1 MRDYGILMTSSM
13 LASIEF
19 ILFGALYATIGGVV
33 VRWRGYRETILRVLI
48 AYTAIP
54 TLWQFAEG
62 FGRLG
67 WAPNALKSNLA
78 WVSIFAIPLLSILF
92 LYLSRLFLR
101 ADGVRWQWWA
111 IGGVPLSLLVA
122 IAGGLI
128 PIPLTAQIG
137 SLIITRQGIGAAVSI
152 VGWIGVTVGAGVI
165 TTQAYRQANQPLH
178 RNRIIYW
185 SFVIALNVAGDML
198 LFANRISLG
207 GGIRLLA
214 TLFAAYLVTTH
225 RLLDVRQIT
234 RWILAYLI
242 VSIIATNIYFA
253 GLAGLSYLFRTT
265 LEYGQWVAIA
275 ATAATLALIITPLL
289 RFIHQWVDRLI
300 SGAGYNPGRAVREYG
315 ASISNILDIERLA
328 AKVIS
333 LISETM
339 NSRHVRLFL
348 VDHARTGDD
357 SAALFR
363 LRGVKVEGQDEAPA
377 GTLSADNPAA
387 AYLRQEGRPLAQYDI
402 DLLPRYRKMPDAE
415 RAWLTSLRMDVYVP
429 IYAKGDWI
437 GLLAL
442 GPKATGDRYF
452 DDDMNLLDTLAD
464 QTAIAL
470 ENARLVAD
478 LVQLNKDLQQA
489 YADLEKANKHLKEL
503 DNLKSQFI
511 GAITHELR
519 TPVANIQFS
528 VQLMEK
534 YGIDHLLPEQREQL
548 QQLLGAAQHAK
559 VMVDN
564 LVAFATFIG
573 KQGELKLEQFSFSEV
588 LGETLLTLEPQANR
602 KGINL
607 RADVVDPSAVSSVSP
622 ALIPAEQSPFPP
634 ITGDRERLADAVYH
648 LMHNAIKFTEKDG
661 NVVVRCWAKDDK
673 LHFEVKDTGVGVPPE
688 QLPAL
693 WEGFAQIAD
702 PVKRGVE
709 GLGLGLAL
717 VKYVV
722 TAHDGEVYAE
732 SQQGVGS
739 TFGFRVPLAG
749 PKPRVVLTRDLGDTM
764 PMETAQ

>member
-1 MRDYGILMTSSM
+1 MTSSI

-19 ILFGALYATIGGVV
+19 ILLGALYATIGGIV
-33 VRWRGYRETILRVLI
+33 VRWRGYRELILRTLI
-48 AYTAIP
+48 GYTVISA
-54 TLWQFAEG
+54 LWQFAEG

-67 WAPNALKSNLA
+67 WAPDLLKSNLA
-78 WVSIFAIPLLSILF
+78 WVPIFAIPLLSIMF
-92 LYLSRLFLR
+92 LYLSRSFLR

-137 SLIITRQGIGAAVSI
+137 SLVITRQGIGAAVSI
-152 VGWIGVTVGAGVI
+152 IGWIGVTVGAGVI
-165 TTQAYRQANQPLH
+165 TTQAYRRANQPLH

-198 LFANRISLG
+198 LFASRISLG

-214 TLFAAYLVTTH
+214 TVFAAYIVTTH
-225 RLLDVRQIT
+225 RLFDVRQIV
-234 RWILAYLI
+234 RWLLAYLI
-242 VSIIATNIYFA
+242 VSIMATNIFFA
-253 GLAGLSYLFRTT
+253 SLAGLSYLFRTS

-300 SGAGYNPGRAVREYG
+300 SGAGYDPGRAVREYG

-339 NSRHVRLFL
+339 NARHVRLFL

-357 SAALFR
+357 SAAVFR
-363 LRGVKVEGQDEAPA
+363 LRAVKIEEQDEAPA
-377 GTLSADNPAA
+377 GTLSADDPVAE
-387 AYLRQEGRPLAQYDI
+387 YLRQEGRPLAQYDI
-402 DLLPRYRKMPDAE
+402 DLLPRYRQMPEAE

-478 LVQLNKDLQQA
+478 LVQLNKDLKQA
-489 YADLEKANKHLKEL
+489 YADLEKANKQLKEL

-528 VQLMEK
+528 AQLMEK
-534 YGIDHLLPEQREQL
+534 YGLEHLLPEQREQM
-548 QQLLGAAQHAK
+548 QQLLGAAKHAK

-573 KQGELKLEQFSFSEV
+573 KQGELKLDQFSFSEV

-607 RADVVDPSAVSSVSP
+607 RADVVDPSTVSSVSL

-634 ITGDRERLADAVYH
+634 ITGDRDRLADAVYH

-661 NVVVRCWAKDDK
+661 KVIARCWAKDDR
-673 LHFEVKDTGVGVPPE
+673 LHFEVSDTGVGVPPE
-688 QLPAL
+688 RLPTL
-693 WEGFAQIAD
+693 WEGFAQMAD
-702 PVKRGVE
+702 PLKRGVE

-749 PKPRVVLTRDLGDTM
+749 PKPRVVLTQALD
-764 PMETAQ
+764 ETPSAEVQS